1 VLSAWGDRPVVKR
14 PKAYL
19 NDPDGGP
26 DANIWAWGDRPVVKR
41 PKAYLNDPDGGPD
54 ANKMLSGLP
63 AINEEKTE

>member
-1 VLSAWGDRPVVKR
+1 VLS
-14 PKAYL
+14 
-19 NDPDGGP
+19 
-26 DANIWAWGDRPVVKR
+26 AWGDRPVVKR